1 MCNGNK
7 RSTPHS
13 QMIEEIKKS
22 LEIIKSGGII
32 LYPTDTIWGIGC
44 DATNEL
50 AVKKIFQLKKRSDS
64 KSMIVLLDNANK
76 LDSYVSR
83 VPETAWQLIEY
94 SEKPL
99 SIIYD
104 NARNLA
110 PSAIAS
116 DGSIAI
122 RITKDEFC
130 SKLISQMRKP
140 LISTSANISEQKSPM
155 NFDEISEEIRQGV
168 DYIVNLRQ
176 GDKTLSKPSTIIRLR
191 ENGQF
196 EFIRK

>member
-1 MCNGNK
+1 MMEQFK
-7 RSTPHS
+7 
-13 QMIEEIKKS
+13 EEIKKS
-22 LEIIKSGGII
+22 LEILRAGGII

-44 DATNEL
+44 DATNDA
-50 AVKKIFQLKKRSDS
+50 AVQKIFQLKKRTDS
-64 KSMIVLLDNANK
+64 KSMIILLDNPNK

-83 VPETAWQLIEY
+83 IPETAWQLIEY
-94 SEKPL
+94 TEKPL

-116 DGSIAI
+116 DGSVAV

-130 SKLISQMRKP
+130 CKLISQLRKP
-140 LISTSANISEQKSPM
+140 LISTSANISDQKSPL
-155 NFDEISEEIRQGV
+155 NFNEISDEIRGGV

-176 GDKTLSKPSTIIRLR
+176 DDITPAKPSTIIRLR

>member
-1 MCNGNK
+1 MEIFK
-7 RSTPHS
+7 
-13 QMIEEIKKS
+13 EELKKT
-22 LEIIKSGGII
+22 LEVLKSGGII

-44 DATNEL
+44 DATNEE
-50 AVKKIFQLKKRSDS
+50 AVKKIFQLKKRKDS

-76 LDSYVSR
+76 LESYVNR
-83 VPETAWQLIEY
+83 VPETAWQFIEY
-94 SEKPL
+94 SEKPI

-104 NARNLA
+104 KARNLA
-110 PSAIAS
+110 PSTIAS

-130 SKLISQMRKP
+130 SKLIYQFRKP
-140 LISTSANISEQKSPM
+140 IISTSANISDQQSPRS
-155 NFDEISEEIRQGV
+155 FDEISDEIKLGV

-176 GDKTLSKPSTIIRLR
+176 HEHTPVKPSTIIRLR
-191 ENGQF
+191 ENGQI